1 MRRAFFEMKS
11 CSSMSRI
18 ILALIALVV
27 GLQMGCVTTD
37 TVPPMAEDPALAPVT
52 PGLTSTE
59 YRPGDRINIDFID
72 TPGLP
77 SNWQQ
82 TVREDGTIT
91 LPLGQ
96 TLRAAGLRKGDLES
110 GIRDLYVPRI
120 LRRLTVNVRAEQR
133 SYFVSGEVKT
143 PGQKEH
149 TGLITALKAVAAA
162 GDFTDFANK
171 SKIEVIRANGE
182 KIKVN
187 GKKALDDPSR
197 DVPVYPG
204 DRVHVHR
211 RLF

>member
-1 MRRAFFEMKS
+1 
-11 CSSMSRI
+11 MSRFV
-18 ILALIALVV
+18 LTLCALFS
-27 GLQMGCVTTD
+27 GLLIGCSTPTAAPSSGV
-37 TVPPMAEDPALAPVT
+37 DPATAPVI

-59 YRPGDRINIDFID
+59 YRPGDRINIDFTD
-72 TPGLP
+72 NPGLP

-91 LPLGQ
+91 LPLGH
-96 TLRAAGLRKGDLES
+96 TVRAAGLRKGDLEVA
-110 GIRDLYVPRI
+110 IRDIYVPHI

-133 SYFVSGEVKT
+133 SYFVSGEVRT

-149 TGLITALKAVAAA
+149 TGLITAMKAVAAA

-171 SKIEVIRANGE
+171 SKIEIIRANGE

-204 DRVHVHR
+204 DTVHVHR
-211 RLF
+211 RIF

>member
-1 MRRAFFEMKS
+1 MRRTCLPMKS
-11 CSSMSRI
+11 CSLLSRFV
-18 ILALIALVV
+18 LALFSLTL
-27 GLQMGCVTTD
+27 GFQFGCAAPDAVA
-37 TVPPMAEDPALAPVT
+37 PIAEDPATAAVT
-52 PGLTSTE
+52 PGLTNTE
-59 YRPGDRINIDFID
+59 YRPGDRINVDFID

-82 TVREDGTIT
+82 TIREDGSIT

-96 TLRAAGLRKGDLES
+96 TLRAAGLRKGDLEAA
-110 GIRDLYVPRI
+110 IHDLYVPRI
-120 LRRLTVNVRAEQR
+120 LRRLTVIVRSEQR
-133 SYFVSGEVKT
+133 SYFTSGEVKN

-149 TGLITALKAVAAA
+149 TGLITAMKAVAAS

-187 GKKALDDPSR
+187 GKKALQDPSK

-204 DRVHVHR
+204 DRVHVYR
-211 RLF
+211 RLI

>member
-1 MRRAFFEMKS
+1 MRRTFFEMKS

>member
-1 MRRAFFEMKS
+1 MRRTFFPMKS
-11 CSSMSRI
+11 CSLISRI
-18 ILALIALVV
+18 VLALVSAVL
-27 GLQMGCVTTD
+27 GFQLGCATPD
-37 TVPPMAEDPALAPVT
+37 TSAPMAEDPATAPVT

-82 TVREDGTIT
+82 TVREDGSIT

-96 TLRAAGLRKGDLES
+96 TVRAAGLRKGELETA
-110 GIRDLYVPRI
+110 IHDLYVPRI

-133 SYFVSGEVKT
+133 SYFVSGEVKV

-171 SKIEVIRANGE
+171 SKIEIIRANGE

-187 GKKALDDPSR
+187 GKKAIDDPSR

-204 DRVHVHR
+204 DRVHVYR

>member
-1 MRRAFFEMKS
+1 
-11 CSSMSRI
+11 MSRI

>member
-1 MRRAFFEMKS
+1 MKS
-11 CSSMSRI
+11 CSLMSRF
-18 ILALIALVV
+18 ILAFGSLVL
-27 GLQMGCVTTD
+27 GLQLGCATPGGAT
-37 TVPPMAEDPALAPVT
+37 PMAEDPATAPVE

-72 TPGLP
+72 TAGLP

-96 TLRAAGLRKGDLES
+96 IVRAAGLRKGELES
-110 GIRDLYVPRI
+110 AIHDLYVPRI
-120 LRRLTVNVRAEQR
+120 LRRLTVNVRSEQR
-133 SYFVSGEVKT
+133 SYFVSGEVKN

-149 TGLITALKAVAAA
+149 TGLITAMKAVAAA

-171 SKIEVIRANGE
+171 SKIEIIRANGQ

-197 DVPVYPG
+197 DEPVYPG

-211 RLF
+211 RFF